1 MIDGGTLFVIVFGG
15 MVILPL
21 ITIFLW
27 HILHFILC
35 KKYDD
40 LLFRQPYF
48 RITELAVYS
57 AWPLSLFR
65 SMGYVL
71 LLGVPSLAT
80 KRRFKNV
87 VLDLSNDFFLV
98 LVCKTFLII
107 LVMSLLFVLA
117 MIIMGI
123 ASYFPNAGPLT

>member
-15 MVILPL
+15 MVILPF
-21 ITIFLW
+21 IMIVLW
-27 HILHFILC
+27 HMLHFILC

-40 LLFRQPYF
+40 LLFREPYF

-71 LLGVPSLAT
+71 LLGAPSLAT

-87 VLDLSNDFFLV
+87 VLDLSEEFFLV
-98 LVCKTFLII
+98 LACKILLLI
-107 LVMSLLFVLA
+107 LVLSLLFVLA
-117 MIIMGI
+117 MIVMGI
-123 ASYFPNAGPLT
+123 ASYFPDAGPLT